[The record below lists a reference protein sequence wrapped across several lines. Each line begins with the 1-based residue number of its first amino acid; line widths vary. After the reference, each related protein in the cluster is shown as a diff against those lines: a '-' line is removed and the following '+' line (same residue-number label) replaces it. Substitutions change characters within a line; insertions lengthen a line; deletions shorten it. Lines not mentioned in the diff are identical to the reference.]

1 MALVNTTL
9 GAAVAVTDNVITVA
23 SATSLTAGR
32 LIRVDGEWMQ
42 IGQSYAGGVNVN
54 VTRGQQGSVTAAHQ
68 NGANV
73 MTALA
78 SDLAQAPSQVNEG
91 VLYPGQMSV
100 STTSYSAAGA
110 IAFGLSQWT
119 VAIINGTAAL
129 AMTIANPTK
138 DQDGC
143 YLHIVANGK
152 AAHTVTYTAGLG
164 NGGASFDVGTFSA
177 TLAMS
182 SLLVACNG
190 FWVSV
195 GPTTATAIGGSP
207 TWA

>member
-1 MALVNTTL
+1 M
-9 GAAVAVTDNVITVA
+9 TDNVITVA

-32 LIRVDGEWMQ
+32 LIRIDGEYMEINQ
-42 IGQSYAGGVNVN
+42 AYTGGVIVG
-54 VTRGQQGSVTAAHQ
+54 VLRGQEGSVTAAHQ
-68 NGANV
+68 SGANV
-73 MTALA
+73 VTALA
-78 SDLAQAPSQVNEG
+78 SDLASAPSQVNEG

-100 STTSYSAAGA
+100 TTTSYSAAGA

-119 VAIINGTAAL
+119 IAIINGTAAL

-164 NGGASFDVGTFSA
+164 NGGANFDVGTFSG

-182 SLLVACNG
+182 SLLVAANG

>member
-9 GAAVAVTDNVITVA
+9 AAAVGITDNVIVVA

-32 LIRVDGEWMQ
+32 IIKIDGEYLKINQ
-42 IGQSYAGGVNVN
+42 AYTSGTTVG
-54 VTRGQQGSVTAAHQ
+54 VTRGQEGSVTAAHQ
-68 NGANV
+68 SGANV

-78 SDLAQAPSQVNEG
+78 SDLAAAPASVNES
-91 VLYPGQMSV
+91 VLNAGQMSV
-100 STTSYSAAGA
+100 TTTSYSAAGA

-164 NGGASFDVGTFSA
+164 NGGANFDVGTFSA

>member
-1 MALVNTTL
+1 MALVTTTL
-9 GAAVAVTDNVITVA
+9 AAAVAITDNVITVA

-32 LIRVDGEWMQ
+32 LIRIDGEYMEINQ
-42 IGQSYAGGVNVN
+42 AYTGGVIVG
-54 VTRGQQGSVTAAHQ
+54 VLRGQEGSVTAAHQ
-68 NGANV
+68 SGANV
-73 MTALA
+73 VTALA
-78 SDLAQAPSQVNEG
+78 SDLASAPSQVNEG

-100 STTSYSAAGA
+100 TTTSYSAAGA

-119 VAIINGTAAL
+119 IAIINGTAAL

-164 NGGASFDVGTFSA
+164 NGGANFDVGTFSG

-182 SLLVACNG
+182 SLLVAANG

>member
-1 MALVNTTL
+1 MALVTTTL

-32 LIRVDGEWMQ
+32 LIRIDGEYMEINQ
-42 IGQSYAGGVNVN
+42 AYTGGVIVG
-54 VTRGQQGSVTAAHQ
+54 VLRGQEGSVTAAHQ
-68 NGANV
+68 SGANV
-73 MTALA
+73 VTALA
-78 SDLAQAPSQVNEG
+78 SDLASAPSQVNEG

-100 STTSYSAAGA
+100 TTTSYSAAGA

-119 VAIINGTAAL
+119 IAIINGTAAL

-164 NGGASFDVGTFSA
+164 NGGANFDVGTFSG

-182 SLLVACNG
+182 SLLVAANG

>member
-9 GAAVAVTDNVITVA
+9 AAAAVAVTDNVITVA
-23 SATSLTAGR
+23 SATSLAAGR

-42 IGQSYAGGVNVN
+42 INQAYTGGTTVG

-68 NGANV
+68 SGANV

-100 STTSYSAAGA
+100 TTTSYSAAGA

-119 VAIINGTAAL
+119 VAIINGTSAL
-129 AMTIANPTK
+129 AMTLAVPTK

-152 AAHTVTYTAGLG
+152 AAHTVTAASGLG
-164 NGGASFDVGTFSA
+164 NGGASYDVGHVLGYA
-177 TLAMS
+177 GH
-182 SLLVACNG
+182 V
-190 FWVSV
+190 VSV
-195 GPTTATAIGGSP
+195 GGV
-207 TWA
+207 

>member
-1 MALVNTTL
+1 MALVTTTL
-9 GAAVAVTDNVITVA
+9 AAAVAVADNVITVA

-32 LIRVDGEWMQ
+32 LIRIDGEYMEINQ
-42 IGQSYAGGVNVN
+42 AYTGGVTVG
-54 VTRGQQGSVTAAHQ
+54 VLRGQEGSVTAAHQ
-68 NGANV
+68 SGANV
-73 MTALA
+73 VTALA
-78 SDLAQAPSQVNEG
+78 SDLSSAPSQVNEG

-100 STTSYSAAGA
+100 TTTSYSAAGA

-119 VAIINGTAAL
+119 IAIINGTSAL

>member
-1 MALVNTTL
+1 MALVTTTL
-9 GAAVAVTDNVITVA
+9 AAAVAITDNVITVA

-32 LIRVDGEWMQ
+32 LIRIDGEYMEINQ
-42 IGQSYAGGVNVN
+42 AYTGGVIVG
-54 VTRGQQGSVTAAHQ
+54 VLRGQEGSVTAAHQ
-68 NGANV
+68 SGANV
-73 MTALA
+73 VTALA
-78 SDLAQAPSQVNEG
+78 SDLASAPSQVNEG

-100 STTSYSAAGA
+100 TTTSYSAAGA

-119 VAIINGTAAL
+119 IAIINGTSAL

>member
-9 GAAVAVTDNVITVA
+9 AAAVGITDNVIVVA

-32 LIRVDGEWMQ
+32 IIKIDGEYLKINQ
-42 IGQSYAGGVNVN
+42 AYTSGTTVG
-54 VTRGQQGSVTAAHQ
+54 VTRGQEGSVTAAHQ
-68 NGANV
+68 SGANV

-78 SDLAQAPSQVNEG
+78 SDLAAAPASVNES
-91 VLYPGQMSV
+91 VLNAGQMSV
-100 STTSYSAAGA
+100 TTTSYSAAGA

-119 VAIINGTAAL
+119 VAIINGTSAL

>member
-9 GAAVAVTDNVITVA
+9 AAAVAITDNVIVVA
-23 SATSLTAGR
+23 SATSLAAGR
-32 LIRVDGEWMQ
+32 IIKIDGEYLKINQ
-42 IGQSYAGGVNVN
+42 AYVSGTTVG
-54 VTRGQQGSVTAAHQ
+54 VTRGQEGSVTAAHQ
-68 NGANV
+68 SGASV
-73 MTALA
+73 MTALS
-78 SDLAQAPSQVNEG
+78 SDLAVAPASLNES
-91 VLYPGQMSV
+91 VLYAGQMSV
-100 STTSYSAAGA
+100 TTTSYSAAGA

-119 VAIINGTAAL
+119 VAIINGTSAL
-129 AMTIANPTK
+129 AMTIANPTL

-164 NGGASFDVGTFSA
+164 NGGATFDVGTFSA
-177 TLAMS
+177 SLLMS

-195 GPTTATAIGGSP
+195 GPTSATALAGSP

>member
-1 MALVNTTL
+1 MALVTTTL
-9 GAAVAVTDNVITVA
+9 AAAVAVADNVITVA

-32 LIRVDGEWMQ
+32 LIRIDGEYMEINQ
-42 IGQSYAGGVNVN
+42 AYTGGVTVG
-54 VTRGQQGSVTAAHQ
+54 VLRGQEGSVTAAHQ
-68 NGANV
+68 SGANV
-73 MTALA
+73 VTALA
-78 SDLAQAPSQVNEG
+78 SDLASAPSQVNEG

-100 STTSYSAAGA
+100 TTTSYSAAGA

-119 VAIINGTAAL
+119 IAIINGTSAL
-129 AMTIANPTK
+129 AMTIANPMK

>member
-9 GAAVAVTDNVITVA
+9 GAAVAVTDNVIVVA

-68 NGANV
+68 SGANV

-119 VAIINGTAAL
+119 IAIINGTSAL
-129 AMTIANPTK
+129 AMTLAVPTK

-152 AAHTVTYTAGLG
+152 AAHTVTATSGLG
-164 NGGASFDVGTFSA
+164 NGGANFDVGTFSG